1 MSKSIDNLKFFL
13 KEMFQFNENDLDF
26 GIYKIYN
33 LKRKYI
39 ESFIDGDGGQDLI
52 PTIELILKEVNLQ
65 NQKADSIELYNF
77 LKGLNQDGLLADPEG
92 NYQQLELFLGTE
104 QDETKKIKL
113 VETLNKLTKS
123 EGITDDLKDKIY
135 NHILGFFQMYYSNGD
150 FGYNDRSRDL
160 YKVPYEADYNGSDT
174 MFHWK
179 HKGSLY
185 IKSATSFNAIKFE
198 LKGKKIE
205 YRLETNT
212 ESENEGT
219 SRNNNKDDQLK
230 HYRFDRI
237 EEIDGVHQVIFN
249 FSNASTS
256 KVDIYKAIYETVFGE
271 TDIDKYL
278 TFTNTKKDK
287 TEEVKNIFV
296 DLTKDFDKVQNGQ
309 IKGLSA
315 LRQKKKKVATSAK
328 KNFDRGTKLYDE
340 EGKKFLDETLADLYT
355 FDQKLNSFY
364 IGHDADYF
372 IHENLHEFLTNEK
385 QRYVKNFIFD
395 DLESIYSGKLD
406 NTTILIAKAF
416 DKVSSRIIEFLSAIE
431 DFQKHLF
438 TKKKKV
444 IESEY
449 CITLDYIN
457 EDYYAEILENAE
469 QLDEWKKLFSVDV
482 KTIADLK
489 DNPTMVLDSKFF
501 RQAEGNNPFKD
512 KILAEIED
520 LEEKCNGL
528 LVNTENFQGLDL
540 IETKYRN
547 KIRTIY
553 IDPPYN
559 AKSSSIL
566 YKNHF
571 KHSSWLS
578 MMKNRIDAG
587 NKVLSSFDG
596 VTIIAIDENEQER
609 LGLILN
615 ESYSSDF
622 YTKDCISVIHNPG
635 GIQGDNFS
643 YSHEFAYFLYP
654 NKGSRIGLETRE
666 KKDADVRPLRD
677 VSTGNHLRTDAANC
691 FYPIFVKNNQVIGFG
706 DVCKDD
712 FHPESINQELED
724 GVIAIY
730 PIDTNGIERK
740 WVFARNTVE
749 SIKDELSVEFNRS
762 RKVLD
767 IIRTKIRFNFKTVW
781 KHKKYNANIYGS
793 KILNHLI
800 PKSPF
805 TYPKSLYTV
814 SDCIDASLNNEN
826 KGVILDYFSGSGTTG
841 HAVLFLNKQ
850 DDGDRRYQMFEM
862 GEYFN
867 SVTKPRI
874 QKVIYS
880 DNWKDGKPE
889 DKDGTSKHIFKYQV
903 LEQYEDVLDNLQV
916 YEGDLPEGLPIKYLY
931 KPEQNS
937 LDHNLDIFH
946 PFSNRIKYGRAG
958 TEGFVDLIETYN
970 YLVGHFINTIKPY
983 KFGGKQYKVVET
995 QNGAL
1000 VIWRNI
1006 ALNEDDS
1013 DAIIQ
1018 IAVQYQDI
1026 HTIEVNAEF
1035 ATLQLDKNNH
1045 LKVGDK
1051 EIELKIIHKEIFNQ

>member
-1 MSKSIDNLKFFL
+1 MSNSIDNLKFFL

-33 LKRKYI
+33 LKRRYI
-39 ESFIDGDGGQDLI
+39 ESFIDGDGEQDLI
-52 PTIELILKEVNLQ
+52 PTIEQILQEVNLE
-65 NQKADSIELYNF
+65 NQKTDSIELYNF
-77 LKGLNQDGLLADPEG
+77 LKGKNMESLLEEPEANFEDIQLALNFEKDV
-92 NYQQLELFLGTE
+92 
-104 QDETKKIKL
+104 TKKTNL

-205 YRLETNT
+205 YRLETNI

-278 TFTNTKKDK
+278 TYEKDGN
-287 TEEVKNIFV
+287 EKNVFV
-296 DLTKDFDKVQNGQ
+296 DLTKDFDTVQNGQ

-315 LRQKKKKVATSAK
+315 LRQKKNKVATSAK

-340 EGKKFLDETLADLYT
+340 ESKQFLDETLADLYT
-355 FDQKLNSFY
+355 LDQKLNSFY

-385 QRYVKNFIFD
+385 QRYVKNYIFD

-444 IESEY
+444 VESEY
-449 CITLDYIN
+449 CITLDYIK
-457 EDYYAEILENAE
+457 EDYYAEIVENKAQLE
-469 QLDEWKKLFSVDV
+469 EWQKLFSVEV
-482 KTIADLK
+482 KSIEDLK
-489 DNPTMVLDSKFF
+489 ENPTMVLDTKLF
-501 RQAEGNNPFKD
+501 RQEDGSNPFKD

-520 LEEKCNGL
+520 LEENCNGL
-528 LVNTENFQGLDL
+528 LMNTENYQGLEL
-540 IETKYRN
+540 LQTKFKE
-547 KIRTIY
+547 KIKTIY

-559 AKSSSIL
+559 TDSSSII
-566 YKNHF
+566 YKNNF
-571 KHSSWLS
+571 KHSSWASL
-578 MMKNRIDAG
+578 MKNRISKSYSLQ
-587 NKVLSSFDG
+587 NEKSFLK
-596 VTIIAIDENEQER
+596 IAIDDEE
-609 LGLILN
+609 LFKLN
-615 ESYSSDF
+615 EIVEEMYSRDNFIANITIVHKPEGRNQENFFGTSNEYMLVYAKNKNKTNFYKVLLDKKTEDSFDKEDEFGKYKSKNFIRLTDGKYALREAKPDF
-622 YTKDCISVIHNPG
+622 Y
-635 GIQGDNFS
+635 
-643 YSHEFAYFLYP
+643 YP
-654 NKGSRIGLETRE
+654 IYVSLEQSRIDITPFENSNL
-666 KKDADVRPLRD
+666 V
-677 VSTGNHLRTDAANC
+677 
-691 FYPIFVKNNQVIGFG
+691 YPITESGVERTWKTKPNTFLDYYKKGNIEAIKENGNIVIYEKLREDQVIRTHWVKKEYHAYHYGT
-706 DVCKDD
+706 KL
-712 FHPESINQELED
+712 LE
-724 GVIAIY
+724 
-730 PIDTNGIERK
+730 
-740 WVFARNTVE
+740 
-749 SIKDELSVEFNRS
+749 
-762 RKVLD
+762 
-767 IIRTKIRFNFKTVW
+767 
-781 KHKKYNANIYGS
+781 NILGS
-793 KILNHLI
+793 KAFSF
-800 PKSPF
+800 PKSII
-805 TYPKSLYTV
+805 TV
-814 SDCIDASLNNEN
+814 KDVLKLSTKFNDIT
-826 KGVILDYFSGSGTTG
+826 LDYFAGSGTTG
-841 HAVLFLNKQ
+841 HAVIKLNKE
-850 DDGDRRYQMFEM
+850 DNSNRKYFMIEM
-862 GEYFN
+862 GEYFDF
-867 SVTKPRI
+867 VTKPRI

-880 DNWKDGKPE
+880 DNWKGGTPQ
-889 DKDGTSKHIFKYQV
+889 DKDGSPKHIFKYQV

-937 LDHNLDIFH
+937 LDHNLDIYH

-970 YLVGHFINTIKPY
+970 YLVGYFIKTIKPY
-983 KFGGKQYKVVET
+983 NIGDKYYKVVET

-1000 VIWRNI
+1000 VIWRDI

-1013 DAIIQ
+1013 AAIIE
-1018 IAVQYQDI
+1018 IAEQYQDI

-1035 ATLQLDKNNH
+1035 ATLQLDKNNN
-1045 LKVGDK
+1045 LKIGGK

>member
-39 ESFIDGDGGQDLI
+39 ESFIDGDGEQDLI
-52 PTIELILKEVNLQ
+52 PTIEQILKEVNLE
-65 NQKADSIELYNF
+65 NQKTDSIELYNF

-92 NYQQLELFLGTE
+92 NYQQLELFIGTE
-104 QDETKKIKL
+104 QDETKKVKL
-113 VETLNKLTKS
+113 VETLSKLTKS
-123 EGITDDLKDKIY
+123 EGITDELKDKIY

-179 HKGSLY
+179 HKESLY

-237 EEIDGVHQVIFN
+237 NEIDGVHQVIFN

-256 KVDIYKAIYETVFGE
+256 KVDIYKAIYETVFGLA
-271 TDIDKYL
+271 DIQKYL
-278 TFTNTKKDK
+278 TFEKDGNEK
-287 TEEVKNIFV
+287 TVFV

-315 LRQKKKKVATSAK
+315 LRQKKKKVADSAK
-328 KNFDRGTKLYDE
+328 KNFERGTKLYDE
-340 EGKKFLDETLADLYT
+340 ESKQFLDETLADLYT
-355 FDQKLNSFY
+355 LDQKLNSFY

-385 QRYVKNFIFD
+385 QRYVKNYIFD

-444 IESEY
+444 VESEY
-449 CITLDYIN
+449 CITLDYIK
-457 EDYYAEILENAE
+457 EDYYAEILDNADQIE
-469 QLDEWKKLFSVDV
+469 EWKRLFSLEI
-482 KTIADLK
+482 KSIEDLK
-489 DNPTMVLDSKFF
+489 KNPTMVLDTKFF
-501 RQAEGNNPFKD
+501 KQADGSNPFKD
-512 KILAEIED
+512 MVLAEIED
-520 LEEKCNGL
+520 LEEKCIGHL
-528 LVNTENFQGLDL
+528 MNTENYQGLDL
-540 IETKYRN
+540 ISNKYRN
-547 KIRTIY
+547 KFKTIY
-553 IDPPYN
+553 TDPPYN
-559 AKSSSIL
+559 AKSSEIL

-571 KHSSWLS
+571 KHSSWASFML
-578 MMKNRIDAG
+578 NRIE
-587 NKVLSSFDG
+587 LSKSLLNTDG
-596 VTIIAIDENEQER
+596 LFEIAIDDYEVDSLKKICDIVFEKENF
-609 LGLILN
+609 IAN
-615 ESYSSDF
+615 V
-622 YTKDCISVIHNPG
+622 IVIHNPRG
-635 GIQGDNFS
+635 RNDDKFFGT
-643 YSHEFAYFLYP
+643 SHEYMLTYSVDKSKAQIKNFRPDEQFMSQF
-654 NKGSRIGLETRE
+654 NKEDEISLFGLTGYMR
-666 KKDADVRPLRD
+666 
-677 VSTGNHLRTDAANC
+677 TGNNSDRIDRPNL
-691 FYPIFVKNNQVIGFG
+691 FYPIYINPKTKKLSLKKATGLIELLPINAEGKEKTWRWGTDTFL
-706 DVCKDD
+706 DRKDTEILVSENKGKWNLQKKRRFTGEGKKAKTIWYD
-712 FHPESINQELED
+712 SRYD
-724 GVIAIY
+724 ASA
-730 PIDTNGIERK
+730 NGIMLMK
-740 WVFARNTVE
+740 A
-749 SIKDELSVEFNRS
+749 LFNDVNLFS
-762 RKVLD
+762 
-767 IIRTKIRFNFKTVW
+767 
-781 KHKKYNANIYGS
+781 
-793 KILNHLI
+793 
-800 PKSPF
+800 
-805 TYPKSLYTV
+805 YPKSIYTV
-814 SDCIDASLNNEN
+814 FDALEISTEMSSF
-826 KGVILDYFSGSGTTG
+826 VLDYFAGSATTG
-841 HAVLFLNKQ
+841 HAIIKLNKI
-850 DDGDRRYQMFEM
+850 DGGFRKYFMIEM

-874 QKVIYS
+874 QKVIFS
-880 DNWKDGKPE
+880 DNWKEGKPQ
-889 DKDGTSKHIFKYQV
+889 DKNGTSKHIFKYQV

-937 LDHNLDIFH
+937 LDHNLDIYH

-958 TEGFVDLIETYN
+958 IEGYVDLIETYN
-970 YLVGHFINTIKPY
+970 YLVGYFIKTIKPY
-983 KFGGKQYKVVET
+983 TIGDKNYKAVET
-995 QNGAL
+995 QNGVL
-1000 VIWRNI
+1000 VIWRDI

-1013 DAIIQ
+1013 AAIIQ
-1018 IAVQYQDI
+1018 IVEQYQDI

-1035 ATLQLDKNNH
+1035 VTLQLDKNNH